1 MNARVKELYVEY
13 LKMTGDNGAA
23 ASLTLADVMQSTL
36 DAKTTPAV
44 MPASVLTVR
53 QASERMGVSPRTIYD
68 LCDSGRL
75 RCQRIGTGRG
85 TIRIRPSDLDD
96 CANDSTSGGDGLRRL
111 IYRP

>member
-1 MNARVKELYVEY
+1 MNARVKALYDEY
-13 LKMTGDNGAA
+13 LKMTGENGAA

-36 DAKTTPAV
+36 DAKTTAV
-44 MPASVLTVR
+44 TPASVLTVR
-53 QASERMGVSPRTIYD
+53 QASERMGVSSRTIYD

-96 CANDSTSGGDGLRRL
+96 CANDSTGGRDSLRRL

>member
-1 MNARVKELYVEY
+1 MNARVKALYDEY

-53 QASERMGVSPRTIYD
+53 QASE
-68 LCDSGRL
+68 
-75 RCQRIGTGRG
+75 
-85 TIRIRPSDLDD
+85 
-96 CANDSTSGGDGLRRL
+96 
-111 IYRP
+111 